1 MIVSHILTQKGNVVF
16 TISPESNVFEA
27 LQLMADKNIGAL
39 VVQEEGRLKG
49 IFSERDYARK
59 IVLLN
64 RNSTD
69 TLVQEIMTTNVIT
82 VTPNETVD
90 NCMALMSDKKF
101 RHLPVVDGGEIVG
114 LISISDI
121 VRAIIERQKETID
134 HLQSYIAG

>member
-1 MIVSHILTQKGNVVF
+1 MKVSHILTQKGNVVF
-16 TISPESNVFEA
+16 TIGPQSNVFEA